1 MASGAAPR
9 IWNKANATLFGVIGG
24 VLLAGAYLRRHPA
37 STVGPGYHTSDKAP
51 SVASIKQA
59 GDVTFARAA
68 AAADA
73 AAAKAKAAGK
83 HAVESAEDMVAR
95 ATTKGGGS

>member
-1 MASGAAPR
+1 MAASAAPR
-9 IWNKANATLFGVIGG
+9 FFNSANATLFGVIGG
-24 VLLAGAYLRRHPA
+24 VLLAGAYLLRHPA

-59 GDVTFARAA
+59 GEASFARAA

-73 AAAKAKAAGK
+73 AAGKAKAAGK
-83 HAVESAEDMVAR
+83 HAVESAEDIVAR
-95 ATTKGGGS
+95 ASKKVGGS

>member
-1 MASGAAPR
+1 MASSAAPR
-9 IWNKANATLFGVIGG
+9 FLNYANAMLFGTIGG

-51 SVASIKQA
+51 SVASIKEA
-59 GDVTFARAA
+59 GEAPFARAA

-83 HAVESAEDMVAR
+83 HAVDSVEDMVAR
-95 ATTKGGGS
+95 ATKKGGGS